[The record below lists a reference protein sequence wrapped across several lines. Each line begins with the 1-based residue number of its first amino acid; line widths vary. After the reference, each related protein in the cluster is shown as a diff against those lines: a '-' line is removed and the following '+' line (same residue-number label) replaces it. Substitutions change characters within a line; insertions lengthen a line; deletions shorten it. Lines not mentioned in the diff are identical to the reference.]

1 MGGGMKSVI
10 VTNLQPEFEPVAVV
24 WSNTIPDDARQFK
37 KGKFGCILYLFAEAS
52 RRGKVAGGNRETI
65 TCNGGRAALGLGVD
79 FDTSDAQL
87 DRFAATFSKG
97 LKSTNNL
104 AAYQAQIEAVPK
116 SWKSLLEFGERRHCS
131 ATLAKE
137 WILHELP
144 RYDIPYEYV
153 LFKPLSRTDFDENIR
168 AVIFPVN
175 PVELSGLVTL
185 AGSVMQ
191 GTDSVRVPQGACCN
205 SISAFAYAEAESTAP
220 KAVMGMLGV
229 EGRKVMRRRFRDDI
243 LALTLPAPLFM
254 RMEQEAN
261 DCIFQIPSW
270 EKFIKH

>member
-1 MGGGMKSVI
+1 MESSI
-10 VTNLQPEFEPVAVV
+10 VRNLQPEFEPVAVV
-24 WSNTIPDDARQFK
+24 WSDIIPNDAFQFK

-52 RRGKVAGGNRETI
+52 RRGKIAGGSRDSI
-65 TCNGGRAALGLGVD
+65 TCTGGRAALGFGAG
-79 FDTSDAQL
+79 FDASDEQL
-87 DRFAATFSKG
+87 DRYTAVFSKG
-97 LKSTNNL
+97 LKSTKNR
-104 AAYQAQIEAVPK
+104 ASYQDQIEAVPK
-116 SWKSLLEFGERRHCS
+116 NWRTLYEYGERRHCN
-131 ATLAKE
+131 AELAKE
-137 WILHELP
+137 WILHGLP
-144 RYDIPYEYV
+144 RYDIPYRYV
-153 LFKPLSRTDFDENIR
+153 LFKPLSRTDTDENIR
-168 AVIFPVN
+168 AVVFPVN

-220 KAVMGMLGV
+220 RAVMGMLGV

-270 EKFIKH
+270 QKFIKH